1 VIGQAERAYSGGS
14 APSADPEVSMTVT
27 PDRDARA
34 HQETSRQRR
43 QLVARAIEQA
53 TASEWLGAIE
63 TNQRLIDASG
73 QDVEAYNRLGK
84 AYAQIGRIPAARAA
98 YDAALLIDPANT
110 IALRNAARWAAL

>member
-1 VIGQAERAYSGGS
+1 
-14 APSADPEVSMTVT
+14 MTVT
-27 PDRDARA
+27 PGRDARA
-34 HQETSRQRR
+34 HQEISRERR

-53 TASEWLGAIE
+53 TANEWLRAIE

-98 YDAALLIDPANT
+98 YDAALLIDPANN
-110 IALRNAARWAAL
+110 IARRHAARLATL